1 MFSSKDT
8 FCVSRHF
15 ALEMLGMQNFEWIKP
30 PFSLSQEIPTFPS
43 VKENIEEELPLKVN
57 IQGLLETVGTKIL
70 YPN

>member
-43 VKENIEEELPLKVN
+43 VKENIEEELLDSLKV
-57 IQGLLETVGTKIL
+57 ISTVV
-70 YPN
+70 NF